1 MTVTMTVHTA
11 GTIDSI
17 HYLNRADSVEVN
29 DMAFQSVKQMASQER
44 FPLPQGYNHS
54 SLVVTVTFQ
63 IN

>member
-1 MTVTMTVHTA
+1 
-11 GTIDSI
+11 
-17 HYLNRADSVEVN
+17 VN

-44 FPLPQGYNHS
+44 FPLPAGYNHN